1 MVLAGDDNDCVK
13 SLNEFIRINSMN
25 SVFRYFCN
33 DFYFTDE
40 TYKILSRSYWGICHL
55 GIFQP
60 GFKAFTRLSFLGY
73 FILQSIP
80 LRNPDA
86 RHQSRI

>member
-13 SLNEFIRINSMN
+13 YLNEFTRTILITR
-25 SVFRYFCN
+25 VFRYFCG

-40 TYKILSRSYWGICHL
+40 TYKILSRSYWSICHL

-60 GFKAFTRLSFLGY
+60 GFKAFTRLSFPGY
-73 FILQSIP
+73 FVLQGFS
-80 LRNPDA
+80 LRRPDA
-86 RHQSRI
+86 GNQFRI